1 MKKLVLSLIVLS
13 LILAGC
19 FGSGGGGGVLPVGD
33 LRTISGVIYED
44 AGAGAPAHSPS
55 NAPAGKQPASGV
67 KVKAAWNEEVFTT
80 TGADG
85 KWNLTYDHTDVI
97 EWEELNNLE
106 DQTGNSVP
114 LVAEKGNKKAN
125 IVVPMGNNKKLDLE
139 EQFSEQE
146 DKLVLS
152 TTANVVGKCY
162 QHDGSPA
169 MNVRLKIFKEGTMI
183 VSESSSNGEFSFEL
197 PAGAYE
203 LWMKIHGYAPIRR
216 TLLVDAGAD
225 QDVGNFS
232 FTQVEESETTISTD
246 FELHT
251 PEVTLKVNGVA
262 RTDDF
267 QILIDGGT
275 TDLDILAS
283 AWDSDSGLG
292 KITLYLDS
300 QEVKVSEDQSM
311 SNVILEHTLSL
322 PQQEYNLTVK
332 VEDFD
337 KIREIVPASPGYVE
351 IENRG
356 GTAGFRNSIRVAII
370 DVATGDTVEDTVVF
384 ENANNSGSGLY
395 KQIKVEAGQAV
406 VPYIRVDMHSM
417 AKGFST
423 PFDRFPDDVF
433 PDGQPVCLVEQ
444 LQDGSIKYFF
454 EDCPWTT
461 SLGKHPYLD
470 FDFDDIVFVF
480 KIMEEPVESSTQI
493 KVSPSATH
501 TVTRNFV
508 MQIVATDSPDTTIT
522 TLVVDGNSVT
532 VTATGDED
540 GCTFQ
545 YRLDATGDWV
555 DDADGVINL
564 TGLAD
569 GQHAIEVKA
578 IDADGLVDDT
588 PASQTF
594 SIDTTP
600 TGAPVVSVTTPTN
613 DTTPTWSWS
622 AVDGA
627 VGYSYSWY
635 GGNWTETT
643 STSFTPTT
651 ALSEGLHTLYVRA
664 KDDSDNWSESGSA
677 SCVVDITGPT
687 IVGAS
692 NRTVEFGN
700 ALNISDISVADDNGI
715 ASQKV
720 LYWVNGGV
728 TQESTVF
735 SIPAASNFADAI
747 TYCIQAE
754 DNAGNVATSAVYT
767 VTQVDTE
774 NPSTPTF
781 SSTDHLLADYDVVT
795 DIDLGT
801 VQDAEEAAAV
811 DASLYLAGL
820 FDLTINTPTD
830 NVEVAL
836 IVIDWGDGNTEE
848 VAAGSTTTHTYAS
861 TGDYNFS
868 VTVYD
873 SSGNSASDSGVVK
886 VCVNQA
892 DGETAIH
899 TAMGAYNG
907 GATFTT
913 LLDNYNTLVT
923 GNDAGYVR
931 ALCDVFDGSQN
942 VGARYGA
949 YEAGS
954 SNRTYDLD
962 DDGDGVN
969 PGEQKACLKLIADH
983 AGSEA
988 VISII
993 PGTQTDLQKAS
1004 GSCATALQ
1012 QQQSIDWWLVFADQT
1027 WY

>member
-754 DNAGNVATSAVYT
+754 DTAGNVSVTSVYAVTQQDSVNPTITTLECLDSEYAPDWEYREDTSKVIGDRLRVQRYSITAGSKYHVIKDVLTTWQCTASDNVSVASYHWDWNGDDVTDEVTMSNQATHTFTAYDSGEVKVIVVDQSGNESSATSKRCVVGMNKAEGDAYLSST
-767 VTQVDTE
+767 VTTLYEGMVDGT
-774 NPSTPTF
+774 NLFF
-781 SSTDHLLADYDVVT
+781 SSPSGGGDVLADCQAN
-795 DIDLGT
+795 GT
-801 VQDAEEAAAV
+801 VCYEYLTKEEGFA
-811 DASLYLAGL
+811 
-820 FDLTINTPTD
+820 TD
-830 NVEVAL
+830 NGGDQDPTNGCTESEIDDFFRAYAGDQIQGNHCFAIYPTTQTEVLAL
-836 IVIDWGDGNTEE
+836 LTW
-848 VAAGSTTTHTYAS
+848 
-861 TGDYNFS
+861 S
-868 VTVYD
+868 V
-873 SSGNSASDSGVVK
+873 N
-886 VCVNQA
+886 
-892 DGETAIH
+892 
-899 TAMGAYNG
+899 YNG
-907 GATFTT
+907 TQ
-913 LLDNYNTLVT
+913 
-923 GNDAGYVR
+923 GY
-931 ALCDVFDGSQN
+931 
-942 VGARYGA
+942 
-949 YEAGS
+949 
-954 SNRTYDLD
+954 
-962 DDGDGVN
+962 
-969 PGEQKACLKLIADH
+969 
-983 AGSEA
+983 
-988 VISII
+988 
-993 PGTQTDLQKAS
+993 
-1004 GSCATALQ
+1004 
-1012 QQQSIDWWLVFADQT
+1012 
-1027 WY
+1027 